1 MTTKTQKKP
10 KRLVSARVSD
20 DAYERLVK
28 RAERTR
34 KKSGLPATL
43 SAVVNALIEEHA

>member
-10 KRLVSARVSD
+10 KRLVSARVSEA
-20 DAYERLVK
+20 AYERLLK
-28 RAERTR
+28 RAQRTQ
-34 KKSGLPATL
+34 KKSGLPASL